1 MPLNSV
7 YARTIA
13 LSVAVSYIGF
23 IIFSYC
29 LIEWDIADS
38 DFFTIDFTEPS
49 SSGGITETNT
59 QPQLLD
65 MAITSKSQFTW
76 IAVFFFFNAFMSEW
90 NGVVINSIFTK
101 MECGTGSGTTFQ
113 GKQRLLFALFTV
125 YDIWCGVRAFFGILG
140 LTSNYIFMI
149 ATIGGGLS
157 ASLVTKFMYIHNA
170 EYARKHGGGDWA
182 QYIKEVPRKRAR
194 GARADHP
201 VEKPLG
207 KAPCVPLH
215 LGALVRARTVDG
227 TRYSRI

>member
-1 MPLNSV
+1 MPLNTV

-38 DFFTIDFTEPS
+38 DFFTIDFTPPVS
-49 SSGGITETNT
+49 TAATDKRPT
-59 QPQLLD
+59 LLD
-65 MAITSKSQFTW
+65 MPIKSKSQLTW

-113 GKQRLLFALFTV
+113 GNQRLLFALFTI

-140 LTSNYIFMI
+140 LTANYIFMI
-149 ATIGGGLS
+149 ATIAGGLS

-170 EYARKHGGGDWA
+170 EYAATHGGGDWA
-182 QYIKEVPRKRAR
+182 QYIKEVPRKRGS

-201 VEKPLG
+201 VAKPLG

-227 TRYSRI
+227 TGYSRI

>member
-1 MPLNSV
+1 MALNTL

-23 IIFSYC
+23 IVFSYC
-29 LIEWDIADS
+29 LIEWNIAES
-38 DFFTIDFTEPS
+38 DFFTVDFTTTDKRPK
-49 SSGGITETNT
+49 
-59 QPQLLD
+59 LLD
-65 MAITSKSQFTW
+65 MPIETKSQFTW

-101 MECGTGSGTTFQ
+101 MECGTGSGTTFH
-113 GKQRLLFALFTV
+113 GRQRLLFALFTV

-140 LTSNYIFMI
+140 LTANYVWMI

-170 EYARKHGGGDWA
+170 EYDAVHGGGDWA
-182 QYIKEVPRKRAR
+182 QYIKEVPR
-194 GARADHP
+194 GARP
-201 VEKPLG
+201 EKPLG
-207 KAPCVPLH
+207 KAPFAPLQ
-215 LGALVRARTVDG
+215 LGALVRARTVDA